1 MQIILT
7 LRTFPTHSYLT
18 ANCQNRQDQAGQD
31 LNNYRTCY
39 GIYKVYIYIYI
50 YRIFREK
57 KTPLE
62 LAKPQVSIVNIDI
75 EVWHHIS

>member
-39 GIYKVYIYIYI
+39 GIYKVCIYIYNI
-50 YRIFREK
+50 SEK